1 MKNIFTNLT
10 TLCLLALLSIGCE
23 QKFEPK
29 PLTATQVLT
38 GTEKKTWVLTS
49 AKIIDEKNESP
60 DIKGSDLLDPC
71 ELDDEFVFY
80 ANEEKKL
87 EYKNGS
93 SKCANA
99 EPDVIYTDSWEL
111 LQGVAEL
118 DMAIPRLFGGS
129 IIPFT
134 VKTLTTNTMV
144 LEYYFGDIDASYRF
158 TFVSSGK

>member
-1 MKNIFTNLT
+1 MKNLLIQTAIF
-10 TLCLLALLSIGCE
+10 CLVLLGSGCT

-29 PLTATQVLT
+29 PLTFTQILS
-38 GTEKKTWVLTS
+38 GTVSKTWVLSS
-49 AKIIDEKNESP
+49 AKIIDSKNESP
-60 DIKGSDLLDPC
+60 DIKGSDLLNPC
-71 ELDDEFVFY
+71 ELDDQFVFY

-93 SKCANA
+93 SKCTNN
-99 EPDVIYTDSWEL
+99 EPEILATDSWEL

-118 DMAIPRLFGGS
+118 DMGIPRLFGGS
-129 IIPFT
+129 KLPFT
-134 VKTLTTNTMV
+134 IKSLTESTMT